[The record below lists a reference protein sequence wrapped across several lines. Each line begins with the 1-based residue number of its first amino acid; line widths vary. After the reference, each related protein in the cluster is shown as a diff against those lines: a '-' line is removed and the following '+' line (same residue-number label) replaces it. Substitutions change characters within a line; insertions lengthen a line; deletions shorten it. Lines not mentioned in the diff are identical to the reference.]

1 MPVTCPQVLC
11 PHPCLTPTRLL
22 SAPTGLF
29 LLYPR
34 AYLLEARSAPPL
46 HKLNGSPHPS
56 PDLSA
61 LPTSSLCCSLE
72 CPPLLLPCLSP
83 LSPSPLFSALSFSFP
98 LLSLFLPPTDRLQ
111 QEQPCTP
118 SPGRPFPWIWAQYK
132 QPRTP
137 HLQPGLGSRV
147 GWADEVI
154 ATGPPAGQQACEGK
168 KCLFGLVSLATC
180 WTPPPLPSL
189 SRPAK
194 LRIGPL
200 PFSRPDLAVLRPWA
214 MILSCQEGPVTLN
227 PTSRDRGWKMEARPT
242 LPRAEDHPKAPPAVP
257 G

>member
-29 LLYPR
+29 LLYPG
-34 AYLLEARSAPPL
+34 AYFLEAHSAPPL

-118 SPGRPFPWIWAQYK
+118 SPGRFHGSGPNTNSPGPPTFSLALGVGLGGQMRSLPQAPQQASRPVRGRSVCLVLFPWQ
-132 QPRTP
+132 
-137 HLQPGLGSRV
+137 
-147 GWADEVI
+147 
-154 ATGPPAGQQACEGK
+154 
-168 KCLFGLVSLATC
+168 LA
-180 WTPPPLPSL
+180 
-189 SRPAK
+189 
-194 LRIGPL
+194 GPL
-200 PFSRPDLAVLRPWA
+200 PHS
-214 MILSCQEGPVTLN
+214 
-227 PTSRDRGWKMEARPT
+227 
-242 LPRAEDHPKAPPAVP
+242 HP
-257 G
+257 